1 MPIILLHRVKIL
13 LLENHFLANF
23 YKVFSTKVF
32 GFIFQI
38 AAGVIIARYLGAE
51 GKGQVAIVLSF
62 IGVLGVFSD
71 LGIPLSNV
79 YYLNKGKDPNVLY
92 TNTVVFWF
100 SISMGAFLV
109 ALVVIPFVGDQYYP
123 GIRKLVVYF
132 SLIQLF
138 ISSYRLQALGFLRGF
153 EKYTAY
159 NLSAVVKS
167 FAYVM
172 LLLLGIYLDIFQ
184 VEYVIYVVVFSS
196 LIAATYTHIK
206 VLNHVKFRINLFS
219 FHSLKSN
226 VWYGVREY
234 IGGLLNRLNFKL
246 DILILASFFTP
257 AVLGVYSVA
266 EAILG
271 MFDFVAESI
280 GIILVPRLVREKKTD
295 RARTIFK
302 SSAMFLSLYFV
313 GWLFFYFAGD
323 FLIKSLYGAEF
334 EQAYL
339 FSNIM
344 LVGGVFFGMTKLL
357 NKMFSSSGRP
367 EIKSYV
373 RLLVLPLKLLFMYLF
388 IVRYDIIGAAIAYS
402 VTSFL
407 LFIATFFFYQKFKHA
422 TK

>member
-234 IGGLLNRLNFKL
+234 IGGLLNRRNNF
-246 DILILASFFTP
+246 
-257 AVLGVYSVA
+257 V
-266 EAILG
+266 
-271 MFDFVAESI
+271 
-280 GIILVPRLVREKKTD
+280 
-295 RARTIFK
+295 
-302 SSAMFLSLYFV
+302 
-313 GWLFFYFAGD
+313 
-323 FLIKSLYGAEF
+323 
-334 EQAYL
+334 
-339 FSNIM
+339 
-344 LVGGVFFGMTKLL
+344 
-357 NKMFSSSGRP
+357 
-367 EIKSYV
+367 
-373 RLLVLPLKLLFMYLF
+373 
-388 IVRYDIIGAAIAYS
+388 
-402 VTSFL
+402 
-407 LFIATFFFYQKFKHA
+407 
-422 TK
+422 